1 MSLIYSALIVIDVQL
16 GLFTDKTPIY
26 KEEELIENINLLID
40 SARSTNTLIVFI
52 QHSNDT
58 LLEKDSEGYNYHP
71 DIHLQEDD
79 LIYYKTKGS
88 VFEENDLHSFLQSKG
103 ITTLF
108 ITGLMTNA
116 CIKNNSI
123 ASHKLGYEVF
133 LVQDA
138 HSTCGDEKKGKKK
151 VDGINKKLST
161 EGIVELISTDDVS
174 FSL

>member
-1 MSLIYSALIVIDVQL
+1 MKNSALMVIDVQL
-16 GLFTDKTPIY
+16 GLFTAKEPIY
-26 KEEELIENINLLID
+26 NADELIDNINHLIDFARSSDTLLIF
-40 SARSTNTLIVFI
+40 V
-52 QHSNDT
+52 QHSNET
-58 LLEKDSEGYNYHP
+58 RLKKDSEGYNYHP

-116 CIKNNSI
+116 CIKANSI
-123 ASHKLGYEVF
+123 ASHKLGYKVF

-138 HSTCGDEKKGKKK
+138 HSTWGDEKKAKKK
-151 VDGINKKLST
+151 IEEINNQLSSVLPSY
-161 EGIVELISTDDVS
+161 ICS
-174 FSL
+174 